1 MAGLRTHQRCH
12 SHLYLLLLAMLMA
25 LVLLLL
31 SATQRRSPCWWRG
44 QAS

>member
-1 MAGLRTHQRCH
+1 MAGLRTHRRCR

-44 QAS
+44 RDS